1 MKRLSTPTP
10 TAAVRVRSER
20 ANWSDTSTDSGAS
33 GLKRAL
39 RSAAPSMREAALEFF
54 VINPVYIT

>member
-1 MKRLSTPTP
+1 M
-10 TAAVRVRSER
+10 RVRSER

-54 VINPVYIT
+54 VTNPVYIT